1 MSDSK
6 DRLNVILQAEG
17 RDPKRSLGQNF
28 LVNDSVIA
36 KIIAAVEALKFDEM
50 IEVGPG
56 PGSLTYFL
64 RQNEKPLTLIELDQG
79 WAEYWRNQKQKVIEA
94 DALQINWQE
103 LIKPGVLLVSNLP
116 YQISSSLVIDR
127 CLDPLPLTGMI
138 LMFQKEV
145 AQKIRGLPGTDH
157 YGFLSVM
164 AQSFWKIENVTDAGS
179 GDFWPPPKVS
189 SRVLKFVP
197 LEVRTAEPLKYL
209 KFVKTAFQHRRKLL
223 KSNWQSHLDQKKNG
237 WEVVKAELIKM
248 GFKETLRG
256 EEINPAQFQ
265 SLYDIWRKLA

>member
-6 DRLNVILQAEG
+6 DRLNLVLQAEG
-17 RDPKRSLGQNF
+17 RDPKKSLGQNF
-28 LVNDSVIA
+28 LVNDTVIE
-36 KIIAAVEALKFDEM
+36 KIINSVDTINAKAL

-64 RQNEKPLTLIELDQG
+64 TQKNIPLTLIELDQG
-79 WAEYWRNQKQKVIEA
+79 WAEYWRKKNQNVIEA
-94 DALQINWQE
+94 DALRINWQE
-103 LIKPGVLLVSNLP
+103 LIKPGVVLVSNLP

-127 CLDPLPLTGMI
+127 CLDLNPLMAMI

-157 YGFLSVM
+157 YGFLSVI

-189 SRVLKFVP
+189 SRVLKFTP
-197 LEVRTAEPLKYL
+197 LQNRIPEPHRYL
-209 KFVKTAFQHRRKLL
+209 KFVKTAFQQRRKLL
-223 KSNWQSHLDQKKNG
+223 KTNWQNHLDQKENG
-237 WEVVKAELIKM
+237 WEIVKAELIKM

-256 EEINPAQFQ
+256 EEISPTQFQ
-265 SLYDIWRKLA
+265 MLYTIWM

>member
-1 MSDSK
+1 MSASK
-6 DRLNVILQAEG
+6 DRLNLVLQAEQ

-28 LVNDSVIA
+28 LVNDSVIE
-36 KIIAAVEALKFDEM
+36 KIISAVDQMNAKEL
-50 IEVGPG
+50 IEIGPG

-64 RQNEKPLTLIELDQG
+64 TQKNKPLTLIELDQG
-79 WAEYWRNQKQKVIEA
+79 WAEYWKRKDQKVIEA
-94 DALQINWQE
+94 DALRLNWQE
-103 LIKPGVLLVSNLP
+103 LIRPGVALVSNLP

-127 CLDPLPLTGMI
+127 CLDPSPLMGMV

-145 AQKIRGLPGTDH
+145 AQKIRGLPGTEH

-189 SRVLKFVP
+189 SRVLKFAP
-197 LEVRTAEPLKYL
+197 LEVRVQEPQKYL
-209 KFVKTAFQHRRKLL
+209 KFVKTAFQQRRKLL
-223 KSNWQSHLDQKKNG
+223 KTNWQDHLNQKENG
-237 WEVVKAELIKM
+237 WEKIKTELLKM

-256 EEINPAQFQ
+256 EEISPKQFQ
-265 SLYDIWRKLA
+265 SLYEIWRK

>member
-6 DRLNVILQAEG
+6 DRLNLVLQAEQ

-28 LVNDSVIA
+28 LVNDLVIA
-36 KIIAAVEALKFDEM
+36 KIIAAVENSGAQEL

-64 RQNEKPLTLIELDQG
+64 TQMNKPLKLIELDQG
-79 WAEYWRNQKQKVIEA
+79 WAEYWRRKDQTVIEA
-94 DALQINWQE
+94 DALRINWQE
-103 LIKPGVLLVSNLP
+103 LIKPEVMLVSNLP
-116 YQISSSLVIDR
+116 YQISSTIVIDR
-127 CLDPLPLTGMI
+127 CMDLQPLKAMV

-157 YGFLSVM
+157 YGFLSVI
-164 AQSFWKIENVTDAGS
+164 AQSFWKIETVADAGS

-197 LEVRTAEPLKYL
+197 LEVRVAEPQKYL
-209 KFVKTAFQHRRKLL
+209 KFVKTAFQQRRKLL
-223 KSNWQSHLDQKKNG
+223 KTNWQGHLNQKENG
-237 WEVVKAELIKM
+237 WEVVKAELLKM

-256 EEINPAQFQ
+256 EEISPTQFQ
-265 SLYDIWRKLA
+265 ALYNIWRA

>member
-1 MSDSK
+1 MSASK
-6 DRLNVILQAEG
+6 DRLNQVLQAEQ

-28 LVNDSVIA
+28 LVNDSVIE
-36 KIIAAVEALKFDEM
+36 KIISAVDHFNPSEL

-64 RQNEKPLTLIELDQG
+64 TQKRKPFKLIELDQG
-79 WAEYWRNQKQKVIEA
+79 WAEYWRKKDQVVIEA

-103 LIKPGVLLVSNLP
+103 LIRPGVLLVSNLP

-127 CLDPLPLTGMI
+127 CLDPVLLMGMV

-157 YGFLSVM
+157 YGFLSVI
-164 AQSFWKIENVTDAGS
+164 AQSFWKVENVTDAGS

-189 SRVLKFVP
+189 SRVLKFTP
-197 LEVRTAEPLKYL
+197 LENRVEEPTKYL
-209 KFVKTAFQHRRKLL
+209 KFVKTAFQQRRKLL
-223 KSNWQSHLDQKKNG
+223 KTNWQGHLDQKENG
-237 WEVVKAELIKM
+237 WEKVKAELLRM

-256 EEINPAQFQ
+256 EEISPTQFQ
-265 SLYDIWRKLA
+265 HLYTFWRK

>member
-1 MSDSK
+1 MSESK
-6 DRLNVILQAEG
+6 DRLNLVLQAER

-36 KIIAAVEALKFDEM
+36 KIIQAVDQFEAEEL

-64 RQNEKPLTLIELDQG
+64 SQKNKPLKLIELDQG
-79 WAEYWRNQKQKVIEA
+79 WAEYWRKKDHQVIEA

-103 LIKPGVLLVSNLP
+103 LIRPGVMLVSNLP
-116 YQISSSLVIDR
+116 YQISSSIVIDR
-127 CLDPLPLTGMI
+127 CLDLQPLMGMV

-157 YGFLSVM
+157 YGFLSVI

-189 SRVLKFVP
+189 SRVLKFTP
-197 LEVRTAEPLKYL
+197 LEVRVPEPQKYL
-209 KFVKTAFQHRRKLL
+209 KFVKTAFQQRRKLL
-223 KSNWQSHLDQKKNG
+223 KTNWQGHLNQKENG
-237 WEVVKAELIKM
+237 WEKVKVELLKM

-256 EEINPAQFQ
+256 EEISPTQFQ
-265 SLYDIWRKLA
+265 HLYNLWRVI

>member
-6 DRLNVILQAEG
+6 DRLNKVLQEEG

-28 LVNDSVIA
+28 LVNDSVIG
-36 KIIAAVEALKFDEM
+36 KIIAAVNTFDAKEL

-56 PGSLTYFL
+56 PGSLTFFL
-64 RQNEKPLTLIELDQG
+64 TQKNKPLKLIELDQG
-79 WAEYWRNQKQKVIEA
+79 WAEYWRKKEHNVIEA
-94 DALQINWQE
+94 DALRINWQE
-103 LIKPGVLLVSNLP
+103 LIKPGVMLVSNLP
-116 YQISSSLVIDR
+116 YQISSSIVIDR
-127 CLDPLPLTGMI
+127 CMDPDPLMGMV

-164 AQSFWKIENVTDAGS
+164 AQSFWKVENVTDAGS

-197 LEVRTAEPLKYL
+197 LEVRVPEPQKYL
-209 KFVKTAFQHRRKLL
+209 KFVKTAFQQRRKLL
-223 KSNWQSHLDQKKNG
+223 KTNWQGHLNQKENG
-237 WEVVKAELIKM
+237 WEIVKAELMKM

-256 EEINPAQFQ
+256 EEINPTQFQ
-265 SLYDIWRKLA
+265 ALYNVWRAI